1 LLDAGLRS
9 VTIEPFETRIGGG
22 DIDPTLKL
30 ALRIGPLGSA
40 LREHP
45 QFKNRVAGAV
55 RDVLTHYA
63 TPQGV
68 LMPAAV
74 WIVRARS

>member
-1 LLDAGLRS
+1 MEDSLD
-9 VTIEPFETRIGGG
+9 
-22 DIDPTLKL
+22 L
-30 ALRIGPLGSA
+30 ALRVGPLGSR

-45 QFKNRVAGAV
+45 HLVSSVVGAV
-55 RDVLTHYA
+55 RGVLERYA

-74 WIVRARS
+74 WIVHASS

>member
-1 LLDAGLRS
+1 M
-9 VTIEPFETRIGGG
+9 RIGGG
-22 DIDPTLKL
+22 DIDQALKL

-45 QFKNRVAGAV
+45 QFKDRVSDAA
-55 RDVLTHYA
+55 RDVLAHYV

-74 WIVRARS
+74 WIVLARS